1 LSENACSPHREQAAL
16 ASRSITSGRAVAYQD
31 LLLKV
36 TPPRVP
42 RNLVPRA
49 RLTTQADAL
58 RDAAILMVQAPAGFG
73 KTSLLAQWRKEVQSM
88 GVAVAWLSAQTRD
101 DPHRLVQC
109 VALAVRVAS
118 GRASFGQAAIEFD
131 GDDPLEHVT
140 VFMAELAQSALDVVL
155 IVDEAEKLP
164 AASRDT
170 LLYLLRQAPSN
181 LRTVIAARPE
191 WRIDLDDLIAYGQC
205 VVVDPALMRFDLDET
220 LQLVQARAGAR
231 VDRSIAARLH
241 ALTEGWALGLQLAL
255 SVVLR
260 SGDASAGVTG
270 MALLGSEMQGQL
282 VALLLANLATE
293 DRDFLVRIAILDH
306 LHPDLCRVVTDD
318 ADASDR
324 LARLS
329 LETPVFVSAEGGVWR
344 RMHAVVRDA
353 LREHF
358 GTLPAEQ
365 RQHAH
370 ARAAGWLADQGFLD
384 AAARHALAAGQHQ
397 VAYDLAERSLY
408 ESLMQRGRQG
418 AVLTW
423 LEDMPADEL
432 DRRPRLLLAVA
443 WTLASSERHAEAE
456 RYVQRILAL
465 PDVGDAVRREC
476 ALILSGA
483 AVFADDMD
491 RFIALHEPWAD
502 AAPVKDSL
510 LARVYANRMGYRALL
525 AGQPAQARLFLQ
537 QTPPE
542 GRADGYAY
550 IGRWSELITGL
561 SYIWEGQVQQAAQV
575 LKPAL
580 ASIEVELGRRNRF
593 SCMLAALLA
602 ATAWE
607 GDRPAEAA
615 ALLADRLD
623 ILEHSGL
630 PEALLLAYRT
640 AARVALADGAEHRAL
655 ELLGALDATAAARSL
670 PRLRIASLLEQ
681 VRLHARAYRAQT
693 CRDLCAQIDVL
704 IQQEAGIDGAPAR
717 GPVWHRSVQAL
728 RDQALG
734 YAAIAAKQW
743 REALAPLARAD
754 EYAREVKLGRLH
766 IELLGLR
773 AFALARCGQD
783 SEHLLREAFDLA
795 STYGLRRV
803 LTDAHPDLAAWMAT
817 LSDESTQQPVS
828 LHAEAVPPRPA
839 PVAVAQQGGVLT
851 PKEREVLLLLA
862 RNLSNKEIGR
872 AMDVGETT
880 IKWHVKNL
888 FFKLDAGTRKQVVQ
902 RARILGL
909 IDSPA

>member
-1 LSENACSPHREQAAL
+1 MRPL
-16 ASRSITSGRAVAYQD
+16 ASRSLSPGVAVAYQD

-42 RNLVPRA
+42 RNLVPRE
-49 RLTTQADAL
+49 RLTTRADAL
-58 RDAAILMVQAPAGFG
+58 RDASILLVQAPAGFG
-73 KTSLLAQWRKEVQSM
+73 KTSLLAQWRKEIQSM
-88 GVAVAWLSAQTRD
+88 GVAVAWVSSHKRD
-101 DPHRLVQC
+101 DPHRLVQS

-118 GRASFGQAAIEFD
+118 GRSAFGQAAIEFD
-131 GDDPLEHVT
+131 GHDPLEHVT

-164 AASRDT
+164 AESRDT
-170 LLYLLRQAPSN
+170 LLYLLRQAPAN
-181 LRTVIAARPE
+181 LRTVIAARPD
-191 WRIDLDDLIAYGQC
+191 WRIELDDLIAYGQC
-205 VVVDPALMRFDLDET
+205 AVIDPALMRFDLDET

-231 VDRSIAARLH
+231 FDRSIAARLH

-255 SVVLR
+255 SIVLR
-260 SGDASAGVTG
+260 GGDASAGVTG
-270 MALLGSEMQGQL
+270 MALLGGSLQGQL
-282 VALLLANLATE
+282 VTLLLANLSEE
-293 DRDFLVRIAILDH
+293 DRDFLVRLSILDH
-306 LHPDLCRVVTDD
+306 LHPDLCRVVTADPD
-318 ADASDR
+318 AADR

-358 GTLPAEQ
+358 GTLPADQ
-365 RQHAH
+365 RLQAH
-370 ARAAGWLADQGFLD
+370 ARAATWLADQGFLE
-384 AAARHALAAGQHQ
+384 AAARHALSAGQHQ

-408 ESLMQRGRQG
+408 ESLMQRGGQA
-418 AVLTW
+418 AVLAW
-423 LEDMPADEL
+423 LEHMPADEL
-432 DRRPRLLLAVA
+432 DRRPRLLMAVA

-465 PDVGDAVRREC
+465 PDVDDAVRREC

-483 AVFADDMD
+483 AVFADEVD
-491 RFIALHEPWAD
+491 RFISLHDSWD
-502 AAPVKDSL
+502 ASPLAKDPL
-510 LARVYANRMGYRALL
+510 LARVHANRMGYRALL
-525 AGQPAQARLFLQ
+525 EGQPAQARLFLQ
-537 QTPPE
+537 QTPQ
-542 GRADGYAY
+542 GRAEDGHTYV
-550 IGRWSELITGL
+550 GRWSELIAGL

-580 ASIEVELGRRNRF
+580 ASMEAELGRRNRF

-602 ATAWE
+602 VTAWE
-607 GDRPAEAA
+607 GGRPAEAA

-623 ILEHSGL
+623 IIEHSGL

-640 AARVALADGAEHRAL
+640 AARIALADGAEHRAL
-655 ELLGALDATAAARSL
+655 ELLGGLDATAAARGL
-670 PRLRIASLLEQ
+670 PRLRVASLLEQ

-693 CRDLCAQIDVL
+693 CRHLCVQIDAL
-704 IQQEAGIDGAPAR
+704 IQAESDAHGTPLH
-717 GPVWHRSVQAL
+717 GPLWQRNVQSL

-734 YAAIAAKQW
+734 YCAIAAKEW

-754 EYAREVKLGRLH
+754 EYARDVKLGRLH

-783 SEHLLREAFDLA
+783 AEPLVREAIDLSA
-795 STYGLRRV
+795 AYGLQRV

-817 LSDESTQQPVS
+817 LSEENRQQPVT
-828 LHAEAVPPRPA
+828 LHIEPAPARPA
-839 PVAVAQQGGVLT
+839 PAASPQQGGVLT